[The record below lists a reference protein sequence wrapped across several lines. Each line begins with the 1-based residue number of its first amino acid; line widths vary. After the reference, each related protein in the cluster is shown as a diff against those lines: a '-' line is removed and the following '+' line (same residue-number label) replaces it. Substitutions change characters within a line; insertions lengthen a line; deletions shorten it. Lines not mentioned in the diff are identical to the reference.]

1 MSQPDYSRK
10 YILSKTNAKVKQ
22 LASNLTQILPANFRV
37 FASFHVTERIVDRL
51 NGDYAIVLLV
61 ATKWIKSNTHLL
73 TQDIDVIIRYKDF
86 RLLMNCES
94 YTSESN
100 ETFRQVRLNTVLTDD
115 ETIPIREKNGK
126 KMVFVTYTVKD
137 L

>member
-1 MSQPDYSRK
+1 MLQPDYSRK
-10 YILSKTNAKVKQ
+10 YILSKTNTKVKQ
-22 LASNLTQILPANFRV
+22 WASSLTQTLPANFRV
-37 FASFHVTERIVDRL
+37 FASFHITERIVDRL
-51 NGDYAIVLLV
+51 NGDYAIVLMV

-73 TQDIDVIIRYKDF
+73 SQDIDIIIRYKDF

-100 ETFRQVRLNTVLTDD
+100 EIYRQVRLNTVLTDA
-115 ETIPIREKNGK
+115 ETIPIREKKGK
-126 KMVFVTYTVKD
+126 KMVFETYTLKD

>member
-1 MSQPDYSRK
+1 MTQPDYSRK

-22 LASNLTQILPANFRV
+22 WASNLTQILPANFRV

-94 YTSESN
+94 YTSEST
-100 ETFRQVRLNTVLTDD
+100 ETYRQVRLNTVLTDA

-126 KMVFVTYTVKD
+126 KMVLVTYTLKD
-137 L
+137 I

>member
-10 YILSKTNAKVKQ
+10 HILSKTNAKVKQ
-22 LASNLTQILPANFRV
+22 WASNLTQTLPETFRV

-61 ATKWIKSNTHLL
+61 ATKWVKSNTHLL
-73 TQDIDVIIRYKDF
+73 SQYIDVIIRYKDF

-94 YTSESN
+94 YTSEST
-100 ETFRQVRLNTVLTDD
+100 EICRQVRLNTVLTAA
-115 ETIPIREKNGK
+115 ETIPIREKKGK
-126 KMVFVTYTVKD
+126 KMVFETYTLKD